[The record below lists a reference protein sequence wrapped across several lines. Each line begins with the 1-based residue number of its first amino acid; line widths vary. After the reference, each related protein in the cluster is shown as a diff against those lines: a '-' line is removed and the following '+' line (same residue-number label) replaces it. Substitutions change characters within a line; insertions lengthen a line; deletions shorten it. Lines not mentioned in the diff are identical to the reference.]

1 MTTLALTQVAN
12 GSPISTDDVFI
23 NTTRYLNTVRDV
35 QCDVSSVSRPASNLP
50 ASYDLNALTTI
61 PYANIT
67 QGPVNICSSMAFANA
82 YTLKTALTQPQK
94 KPYLSPLYAYY
105 FQRIRE
111 CETSSSTICACPTTK
126 TCDPPCQDCGSLISS
141 AIEIFS
147 AGVCSA
153 EAWPYTSPLNA
164 TPSSAA
170 IADAVNHKITKT
182 ACTSDISVSSV
193 KAALFRKDP
202 VVVLLLLTPNQ
213 LSWMSANMQS
223 VAKSVEEVT
232 LPAQDLNGSQVGHV
246 VLLTGWTPSGFVVR
260 NNFGSGWGFK
270 GQFLIPFISFNSKQ
284 VYKCVEIQAI
294 V

>member
-12 GSPISTDDVFI
+12 GSPVSTDDGYI
-23 NTTRYLNTVRDV
+23 NTTRYLSSVREV
-35 QCDVSSVSRPASNLP
+35 QCATSPLSQNASSLP

-111 CETSSSTICACPTTK
+111 CETSSSSVCACPTTK
-126 TCDPPCQDCGSLISS
+126 SCEPPCQDCGSFISS

-153 EAWPYTSPLNA
+153 DLWPYTSPLNA

-170 IADAVNHKITKT
+170 VADAVNHKITKT
-182 ACTSDISVSSV
+182 FCTSDVSVAQT

-202 VVVLLLLTPNQ
+202 VVILLLLKANQ

-223 VAKSVEEVT
+223 VAKSIDEVT
-232 LPAQDLNGSQVGHV
+232 LPAQSGDGNEVGHV
-246 VLLTGWTPSGFVVR
+246 VLITGWTPSGFVCR

-270 GQFLIPFISFNSKQ
+270 GLFLIPFDSFNTRQ